1 MQDKLP
7 IQLLSVRVIL
17 EAKQSNCYFDLQTY
31 SSKRLSSALIAVSKR
46 HVESNNNLIAVY
58 KVVVNVCHKTVINKR
73 D

>member
-1 MQDKLP
+1 MFARLATSS
-7 IQLLSVRVIL
+7 IVIL
-17 EAKQSNCYFDLQTY
+17 IGKHIVQ
-31 SSKRLSSALIAVSKR
+31 KRLSSALIAVSKR